1 MLSRFEIELYL
12 FTGEEE
18 CNNNMKTFIDC
29 IDAVKGRNDDDD
41 DDDDDDAVKGE
52 GIMLCSPLIS

>member
-1 MLSRFEIELYL
+1 
-12 FTGEEE
+12 
-18 CNNNMKTFIDC
+18 MKTFIDC

>member
-1 MLSRFEIELYL
+1 
-12 FTGEEE
+12 
-18 CNNNMKTFIDC
+18 MKTFIDC

-52 GIMLCSPLIS
+52 GMMLYCVLLLFLI

>member
-1 MLSRFEIELYL
+1 MSRFKIMLYF